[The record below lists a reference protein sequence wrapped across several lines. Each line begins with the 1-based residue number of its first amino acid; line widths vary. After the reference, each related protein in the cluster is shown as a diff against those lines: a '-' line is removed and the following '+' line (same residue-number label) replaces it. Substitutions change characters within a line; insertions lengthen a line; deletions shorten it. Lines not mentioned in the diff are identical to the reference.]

1 MKYSELNLKT
11 PDEYN
16 ICSFNDK
23 EIKVLKYLPIKDKI
37 DLIEIALERAQ
48 ENGRY
53 NEMKLDIYF
62 NLYLIYM
69 YTDLEFTDEEKAND
83 EELYDELIS
92 SGLLADII
100 NAIDE
105 EEYDELVDYLVE
117 TKEKNEEFM
126 TSAAALLRSFIQ
138 DLPKNAQAAAEIV
151 ENFDKD
157 KYKEVVQ
164 FARDANGGRPI

>member
-126 TSAAALLRSFIQ
+126 TSAAALLQSFIQ